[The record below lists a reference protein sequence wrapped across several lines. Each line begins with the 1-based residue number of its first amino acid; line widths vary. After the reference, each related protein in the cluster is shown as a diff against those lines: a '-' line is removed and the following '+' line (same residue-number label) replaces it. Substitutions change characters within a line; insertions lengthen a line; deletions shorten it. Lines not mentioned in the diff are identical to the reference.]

1 MDAALQTLHGFA
13 VGRPLLVEEIFPL
26 YATPQEL
33 ERFQAQA
40 GHEVSGWLGFFRPF
54 AWPVPR
60 LAEGRGPDATPGA
73 AALWLA
79 DGGER
84 DPDTIG
90 SSRVRT
96 R

>member
-1 MDAALQTLHGFA
+1 
-13 VGRPLLVEEIFPL
+13 LVEEIFPV

-40 GHEVSGWLGFFRPF
+40 RHEVSGWLGFFRPF
-54 AWPVPR
+54 AWPVKR
-60 LAEGRGPDATPGA
+60 LAEGRDQDSPPA
-73 AALWLA
+73 AATLWLA
-79 DGGER
+79 EGGER

-90 SSRVRT
+90 PSRVRT